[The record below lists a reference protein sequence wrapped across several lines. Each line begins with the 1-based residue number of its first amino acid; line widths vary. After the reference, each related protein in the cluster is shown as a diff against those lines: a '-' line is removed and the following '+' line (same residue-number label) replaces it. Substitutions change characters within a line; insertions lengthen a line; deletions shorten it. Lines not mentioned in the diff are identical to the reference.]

1 MSGID
6 ILDGTPVV
14 DIKPYIPQY
23 DCPQQEFL
31 TAHVQRTGTCRMHV
45 PELGED
51 SAVNNLQP
59 SSQDSV
65 SDFPQKSQD
74 DYDDMG
80 KDGKD
85 STGCCSACVDD
96 AENCPR
102 ADKQLAER
110 SSESFVTM
118 DKNRSDIGDMES
130 SSDDTGNMNAEF
142 RNSKD
147 AVLGESCNVREL
159 KCSESTR
166 DSQPG
171 LKTEPGTQV
180 TAASWVHDAPVSK
193 LGVRFSTKSIDQL
206 QALFSDVAQ
215 KDGYRFQSKFVSSV
229 NEAKEAI
236 TKILREDPRSVYRRK
251 QCLDS
256 LYYFTYDTL
265 HITCWF
271 EEECAVVVLIKPIT
285 DVEEL
290 ESKLKL

>member
-23 DCPQQEFL
+23 DCPKQEFL
-31 TAHVQRTGTCRMHV
+31 QAGN
-45 PELGED
+45 D
-51 SAVNNLQP
+51 LQS
-59 SSQDSV
+59 SSQDSG
-65 SDFPQKSQD
+65 SDLAQKSQD
-74 DYDDMG
+74 DYDGMAEYV
-80 KDGKD
+80 KD
-85 STGCCSACVDD
+85 STGCCSAGVDEV
-96 AENCPR
+96 ENCPQG
-102 ADKQLAER
+102 DKQFTEEC
-110 SSESFVTM
+110 SESFVTE
-118 DKNRSDIGDMES
+118 DKKCSDIDDMES
-130 SSDDTGNMNAEF
+130 LSDYTGNMDAEF
-142 RNSKD
+142 RKSKG
-147 AVLGESCNVREL
+147 AVSGEGCNVQEL
-159 KCSESTR
+159 KCSEGTR
-166 DSQPG
+166 DSKPG

-180 TAASWVHDAPVSK
+180 TAASWVHDAPVSR
-193 LGVRFSTKSIDQL
+193 LGVRFSTKSIHQL
-206 QALFSDVAQ
+206 QALFSGVAR

-229 NEAKEAI
+229 YEAKEAI

-290 ESKLKL
+290 ENKLKR